1 MCFQECS
8 RFVSKFGVEIT
19 FGHLRMSTLSINVVT
34 PVEVVTGENSHFGKR
49 GHLGIS
55 SHFDKWPFR

>member
-1 MCFQECS
+1 
-8 RFVSKFGVEIT
+8 VGKFGVEIT
-19 FGHLRMSTLSINVVT
+19 FGHLRINIPSINVVA
-34 PVEVVTGENSHFGKR
+34 PVKVVTGENSHFGKR